1 MKIYILKIE
10 SVILKHD
17 LVKYKLRTYL
27 SCLNHYIDM
36 TPNQFLPNVFK
47 KWKVNGAKQVSYFG
61 QNIWPN
67 SVHQWLSCLWNYD
80 WNTYNTLI
88 LALLEKNIAVMKKV
102 PKTSWVAIY
111 LTV

>member
-36 TPNQFLPNVFK
+36 TPNQFLPNVLK

-61 QNIWPN
+61 QKFDQTLFTSGCHVYEIMIEI
-67 SVHQWLSCLWNYD
+67 HTTLWF
-80 WNTYNTLI
+80 
-88 LALLEKNIAVMKKV
+88 
-102 PKTSWVAIY
+102 
-111 LTV
+111 